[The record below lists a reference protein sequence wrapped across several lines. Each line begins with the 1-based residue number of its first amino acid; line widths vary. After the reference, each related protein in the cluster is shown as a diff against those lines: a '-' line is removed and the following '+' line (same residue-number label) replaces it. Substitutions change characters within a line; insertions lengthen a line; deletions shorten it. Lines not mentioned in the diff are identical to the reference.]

1 MQKLDEHG
9 IQILEDSDEDSD
21 QVLMKIN
28 KHCEDVY
35 SYLKPFSFK
44 LEKTQ
49 ININPIGYTYMISEQ

>member
-44 LEKTQ
+44 LEKT
-49 ININPIGYTYMISEQ
+49 